1 MKVCVVVC
9 LALAHLAAGNI
20 LQKYRQQPLNV
31 EPFDY
36 IDPANYN
43 QLLQKKIHIYKQV
56 PSAMDY
62 LGLDPET
69 AEASSHELTEQKQ
82 IRVDIQKYGP
92 VYGRSGDWNVPAYV
106 ADRSEVKQYQ
116 DQEKPY
122 NYQYKQYNSQKQQY
136 NDQAKQYYDQKK
148 QYNSQKQQYND
159 QSKQYND
166 QYMQYNDENQY
177 QTKSKAFKSQNKPYR
192 SLKETKTQPEQMMYS
207 LPVFSDAVEWR
218 GIQMSLGHN
227 APIDKTDIEKIFQD
241 SFKTVKELTEEEK
254 EAYHKTYMTA
264 AENEDILLNTTQ
276 LLQKNHYAVE
286 EHTVKTD
293 DGYILTLF
301 RIPPKSAESGDV
313 QTKRPVVFLMHGLLG
328 SSDDW
333 LLMGPG
339 RSLAYLLAD
348 LDYDVW
354 MGNARGNK
362 YSRRHVSKHP
372 GQPDFWQFS
381 NDEIALHDL
390 PTMIDYTLSVSKQE
404 KMYYV
409 GYSEGTTTLF
419 ALAST
424 RPEYNEKI
432 IMMYA
437 LSPLVFM
444 SNTRSPVIKMIA
456 PNSPFY
462 ERLHATLGHGEFK
475 PQPELTRTIG
485 GDMLEKKSGCMHVA
499 SNVEF
504 VMAGMVDN
512 SDAQM
517 VPMIASHLPAGAS
530 TRQIKQYGQAVAS
543 REFRRYDYGPAI
555 NQKVY
560 GSEVPPK
567 YELSEVQVP
576 VTLYYS
582 AADWLAHPTDV
593 EQLVTKLPQVK
604 EAYKLPQAN
613 WSHLDF
619 MFSKDAPQT
628 VYQRLITSIQENQSQ
643 KQAL

>member
-1 MKVCVVVC
+1 M
-9 LALAHLAAGNI
+9 
-20 LQKYRQQPLNV
+20 Q
-31 EPFDY
+31 F
-36 IDPANYN
+36 
-43 QLLQKKIHIYKQV
+43 
-56 PSAMDY
+56 
-62 LGLDPET
+62 
-69 AEASSHELTEQKQ
+69 
-82 IRVDIQKYGP
+82 
-92 VYGRSGDWNVPAYV
+92 
-106 ADRSEVKQYQ
+106 
-116 DQEKPY
+116 
-122 NYQYKQYNSQKQQY
+122 
-136 NDQAKQYYDQKK
+136 NDQNKLYQARQKVFKSQKK
-148 QYNSQKQQYND
+148 QYRNAKQ
-159 QSKQYND
+159 
-166 QYMQYNDENQY
+166 
-177 QTKSKAFKSQNKPYR
+177 YR
-192 SLKETKTQPEQMMYS
+192 SLTEDQNQAEQMKHS
-207 LPVFSDAVEWR
+207 IPVYSDAVEWG
-218 GIQMSLGHN
+218 GILMSQGPN
-227 APIDKTDIEKIFQD
+227 APINDQTDIEKIFKD
-241 SFKTVKELTEEEK
+241 SFETVKEFTEEEK
-254 EAYHKTYMTA
+254 EAYHKAYMTA

-293 DGYILTLF
+293 DGYVLTLF
-301 RIPPKSAESGDV
+301 RIPPKSAESGDM

-339 RSLAYLLAD
+339 KSLAYILAD

-362 YSRRHVSKHP
+362 YSRRHVSKNP

-390 PTMIDYTLSVSKQE
+390 PTMIDYALSTSKQE

-409 GYSEGTTTLF
+409 GYSEGTTTFF

-424 RPEYNEKI
+424 KPEYNGKI

-462 ERLHATLGHGEFK
+462 ERLHAALGHGEFK
-475 PQPELTRTIG
+475 PEAELTRTIG
-485 GDMLEKKSGCMHVA
+485 GDMLAKKSGCNHVA

-504 VMAGMVDN
+504 AIAGMVDK
-512 SDAQM
+512 STAQM
-517 VPMIASHLPAGAS
+517 VPLIEKHLPAGAS

-543 REFRRYDYGPAI
+543 REFRRYDYGPVI
-555 NQKVY
+555 NEKVY

-582 AADWLAHPTDV
+582 ANDWLAHPTDV

-604 EAYKLPQAN
+604 EAYKLPQTN

-619 MFSKDAPQT
+619 VFSKAAPLT
-628 VYQRLITSIQENQSQ
+628 VYQRLITSIQENQSE
-643 KQAL
+643 KQVL